1 MFIRLFAIL
10 IYPGHVIG
18 HQCLIKTF
26 SIVLVISKI
35 VANEFVRQLLSK
47 VEPLYS
53 IRVPVFILNFSTM
66 AVFKLK
72 WRCTDR

>member
-18 HQCLIKTF
+18 HQYLIKTF

-47 VEPLYS
+47 VEPLY
-53 IRVPVFILNFSTM
+53 
-66 AVFKLK
+66 
-72 WRCTDR
+72 